1 MKGRP
6 SPGVACS
13 IFDRVLFWERMLNSS
28 PQFAVL

>member
-6 SPGVACS
+6 SPGVAYS
-13 IFDRVLFWERMLNSS
+13 IFDRVPFYERVLNSS